1 VIYLDSSAL
10 IKKYIVEKGTREV
23 REFFASRE
31 LLWTSKISQ
40 AEVWSAFARRRRG
53 GDLTMAQYRAIARS
67 FERDWRRFVVI
78 ELSDEVLAMI
88 RRIVEQ
94 HPLRAFDAVQ
104 LASAIWTKQS
114 LGEPLVFVVADEP
127 LLRAAEAMALR
138 VVNPERQPKTGA

>member
-1 VIYLDSSAL
+1 MIYLDSSAL

-138 VVNPERQPKTGA
+138 VVNPERQPKAGA